1 MLRRGPSLQLERR
14 VRGIATFTISSS
26 GKLLQTY
33 AFSFF
38 FLIHKYLI
46 FRIRVCETGE
56 FDLGLVELYQMVGIG
71 GDVEAHGD
79 GGNSDVEFVTGLL
92 DVKRD
97 CHGGG
102 VR

>member
-1 MLRRGPSLQLERR
+1 M
-14 VRGIATFTISSS
+14 
-26 GKLLQTY
+26 QTY
-33 AFSFF
+33 EYD
-38 FLIHKYLI
+38 IHKYLI

-56 FDLGLVELYQMVGIG
+56 FDRSLVKLYQMVGIG